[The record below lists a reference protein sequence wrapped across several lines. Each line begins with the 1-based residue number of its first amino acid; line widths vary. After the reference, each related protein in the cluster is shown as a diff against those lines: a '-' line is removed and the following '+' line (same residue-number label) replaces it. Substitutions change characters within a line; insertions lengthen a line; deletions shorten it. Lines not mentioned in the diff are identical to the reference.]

1 MKPLFIKIYIVI
13 TTFFFGVLMTGTVIA
28 SENSSAIS
36 NALGS
41 PTFRVENTDDNSIDK
56 EYFKSR
62 YTKLSDVIADGKK
75 LVEDIEAEGAV
86 LLKNADE
93 TLPLAKSS
101 KVSLFGIASYD
112 PAYGGK
118 GSAQSGTTEGAISLK
133 AGLENAG
140 FEVNEDLFNFYK
152 DNHSTY
158 KTTGRGESLKLN
170 DAPWA
175 DIVASN
181 TIANSIETYG
191 DAAIFVFNRLGGE
204 GSDYAQTGVKDG
216 TEGDTL
222 KLSPNELSVLKGLKA
237 LKDAG
242 KVKKMI
248 VLANVANQVESTY
261 LTDSSLGVDAA
272 MWIGTVGM
280 TGFTSVGKLLNGE
293 ISPSGHLSDMHWY
306 DHSDNP
312 ANINYGSF
320 VYKNVD
326 NFDLPYS
333 GSKIDPKYSS
343 YAVYQEGIYI
353 GYRYA
358 ETRYADIVT
367 NRLNAGT
374 FDYSKSVSHPFGYGA
389 SYTDF
394 EFSNYKVNK
403 NKDSYEISVDVKNVG
418 DTYSGKDV
426 VQIYLQK
433 PYTSFDVERGIE
445 KPAVELVGFAK
456 TDVLAPGAS
465 ETVKITVSESEFRV
479 YDANVDKT
487 YIITEGDYYLT
498 AATDSHN
505 AINNILTH
513 QGYTNTDAQGD
524 KDLVEKVSLKYD
536 KNTYSKSK
544 STGKT
549 ITNLFDESDINKYT
563 GKGNNAVTYMSRN
576 NWEATIPTSHAIISM
591 TTALQN
597 DLLAQDNP
605 SNIEKSD
612 VAYPTYGAKNQ
623 LMLIDLKQDAEGNKI
638 PYDSPLWDQ
647 FLDQLTWEQTSALLS
662 DGLRRTAALA
672 ELGKPATLDHNGPAG
687 LTERYGKSQN
697 GLAYK
702 LDDPDKNSTAP
713 YYPCAGIIA
722 ATFNTEL
729 VKRFGDMLGE
739 DALWAGY
746 NGFYGIAINTHR
758 SPYQGRTYEYFS
770 EDPFLAGIMAVEEV
784 KAIQAKGC
792 NAYIKHFALNEQ
804 ENTRNGVSIWLNE
817 QTLREIYLRPFEFT
831 VIEADASNAMASF
844 TRIGAKYCPAS
855 KALLTDFLRGE
866 LGMTGLVVTDMYSI
880 GYRPEHMPTFMMAGT
895 DIPDGEVKD
904 PYKGF
909 EKGYGNMAV
918 RMREAAKHVLYSTVH
933 SNAMNGYSATTKII
947 PITPNWMVALIAVDV
962 TLGVLWLAGFGLV
975 AVNIIKNNKN
985 KKKEN

>member
-1 MKPLFIKIYIVI
+1 MKTLFVKIYIVI
-13 TTFFFGVLMTGTVIA
+13 TTFFFGVLLTGTVIA
-28 SENSSAIS
+28 SENSTAIS

-41 PTFRVENTDDNSIDK
+41 PTFKVENTGEAGDT
-56 EYFKSR
+56 EYYKSR

-75 LVEDIEAEGAV
+75 LVENIEAEGAV
-86 LLKNADE
+86 LLKNADS
-93 TLPLAKSS
+93 TLPLASGS
-101 KVSLFGIASYD
+101 KVSLFGMAAVE

-118 GSAQSGTTEGAISLK
+118 GSAQSGTTEGAVSLK
-133 AGLENAG
+133 QGLENAN
-140 FEVNEDLFNFYK
+140 FKVNESLFNFYL
-152 DNHSTY
+152 DNASVYRTS
-158 KTTGRGESLKLN
+158 GRGTSLKLK

-175 DIVASN
+175 DIVSDPVVE
-181 TIANSIETYG
+181 NSITEYA

-204 GSDYAQTGVKDG
+204 GSDYAQKGVVDG

-242 KVKKMI
+242 KVKKII
-248 VLANVANQVESTY
+248 VLANTANQVESTY
-261 LTDSSLGVDAA
+261 LKDANLGVDAA
-272 MWIGTVGM
+272 LWIGTVGV
-280 TGFTSVGKLLNGE
+280 TGFNSVAGILAGSIN
-293 ISPSGHLSDMHWY
+293 PSGHLSDMHWY

-312 ANINYGSF
+312 ANTNYGAF
-320 VYKNVD
+320 TYKNVD

-333 GSKIDPKYSS
+333 GSKVDTKYSA
-343 YAVYQEGIYI
+343 YAVYQEGVYI

-358 ETRYADIVT
+358 ETRYADVVT
-367 NRLNAGT
+367 SRDKVGN
-374 FDYSKSVSHPFGYGA
+374 FDYDASVSHPFGYGD

-394 EFSNYKVNK
+394 EFSNYKVKK
-403 NKDSYEISVDVKNVG
+403 NKDVYEISVDVKNVG
-418 DTYSGKDV
+418 STYSGKDV

-433 PYTSFDVERGIE
+433 PYTNFDIERGIE

-456 TDVLAPGAS
+456 TDILAPS
-465 ETVKITVSESEFRV
+465 EKQTVTVYVNESDFRV

-505 AINNILTH
+505 AINNILNH
-513 QGYTNTDAQGD
+513 QGYEVEGD
-524 KDLVEKVSLKYD
+524 KKLVEKVHLNYD
-536 KNTYSKSK
+536 NKTYSKSK
-544 STGKT
+544 STGKQ
-549 ITNLFDESDINKYT
+549 ITNLFDEADMNKYSGR
-563 GKGNNAVTYMSRN
+563 GKNSVTYVSRN
-576 NWEATIPTSHAIISM
+576 DWINTLPTSYVELSM
-591 TTALQN
+591 TSGLQD
-597 DLLAQDNP
+597 DLLAQDNLK
-605 SNIEKSD
+605 IEKDD
-612 VAYPTYGAKNQ
+612 VAYPTYGAQNG

-638 PYDSPLWDQ
+638 PYNSPLWDQ
-647 FLDQLTWEQTSALLS
+647 YLDQLTWEQTCALLS
-662 DGLRRTAALA
+662 DGLRRTASLA

-702 LDDPDKNSTAP
+702 TNDPDGNKSAP

-729 VKRFGDMLGE
+729 VTAFGDMLGE

-770 EDPFLAGIMAVEEV
+770 EDPFLAGIMAVHEV
-784 KAIQAKGC
+784 NALQAKGC

-804 ENTRNGVSIWLNE
+804 EDNRNGVSIWLNE
-817 QTLREIYLRPFEFT
+817 QTLREIYLRPFEYA
-831 VIEADASNAMASF
+831 VVEANASNAMASF

-855 KALLTDFLRGE
+855 EALLTDFLRGE

-880 GYRPEHMPTFMMAGT
+880 GYKTEHMPTFMMAGT
-895 DIPDGEVKD
+895 DIPDGELTAQKPFD
-904 PYKGF
+904 KYKT
-909 EKGYGNMAV
+909 GYGSMAQQ
-918 RMREAAKHVLYSTVH
+918 MREAAKHVLYSTVH
-933 SNAMNGYSATTKII
+933 SNAMNGYSSTTKIV
-947 PITPNWMVALIAVDV
+947 PITPNWMVALIAADV

-975 AVNIIKNNKN
+975 AANIIKNNKN
-985 KKKEN
+985 KKKED